1 MAFKVLKIDL
11 TLILDKTFV
20 RLKVD
25 LYTQNSGSTISSGEV
40 DVQEGLVFVI
50 IPQDV
55 EVSVGSTA
63 TFNCMAKGIPGPTS
77 LLWEFNGDCPPIAV
91 SYYSHFYSAHN
102 V

>member
-1 MAFKVLKIDL
+1 MEHAQI
-11 TLILDKTFV
+11 
-20 RLKVD
+20 
-25 LYTQNSGSTISSGEV
+25 SGSTISTGEV
-40 DVQEGLVFVI
+40 EVQEGLVFVI

-55 EVSVGSTA
+55 EVSLGSAA

-77 LLWEFNGDCPPIAV
+77 IRWEFNGDSPTKTV